1 MTKDEFNK
9 LSNSGQIDYI
19 NNKLLSGLTLTKLC
33 KYIGIAR
40 STVGTRAGK
49 LGYIFDKDLNQY
61 VLEDSG
67 RAYSKLTVIDQLTKE
82 KIEIKNTKET
92 EIPSYENNKNDSV
105 SNELT
110 SCNNENN
117 ALILNN
123 SDSDNLGY
131 LLRNIDTL
139 KTLIEGNKSNKSDNE
154 INCIDD
160 IISDIYKFK
169 QDKRDYKV
177 KSLRI
182 DSEILKDFEEIAKDL
197 SPKGINQQEF
207 LNYILKTYIDFYKNI
222 KK

>member
-19 NNKLLSGLTLTKLC
+19 NKKLLSGLTLTKLC

-61 VLEDSG
+61 VLEDNG
-67 RAYSKLTVIDQLTKE
+67 RAYSKLTVSDQLTKK

-92 EIPSYENNKNDSV
+92 EIPSGENNKNDSV

-182 DSEILKDFEEIAKDL
+182 DSEILNDFEEIAKDL

>member
-1 MTKDEFNK
+1 MYLKIADE
-9 LSNSGQIDYI
+9 
-19 NNKLLSGLTLTKLC
+19 
-33 KYIGIAR
+33 
-40 STVGTRAGK
+40 
-49 LGYIFDKDLNQY
+49 
-61 VLEDSG
+61 
-67 RAYSKLTVIDQLTKE
+67 LTVSDQLTKE
-82 KIEIKNTKET
+82 KIENKNTEKNN
-92 EIPSYENNKNDSV
+92 IPSEKNNENDFV

-117 ALILNN
+117 ALVLNS

-139 KTLIEGNKSNKSDNE
+139 KNLIEGNKPNKSDTE
-154 INCIDD
+154 INSIDD

>member
-9 LSNSGQIDYI
+9 LSNSDQIDYI

-33 KYIGIAR
+33 KDIGIAR
-40 STVGTRAGK
+40 STVGTRASK

-82 KIEIKNTKET
+82 KIENTDTKNNSTT
-92 EIPSYENNKNDSV
+92 SDINIKNDSI

-110 SCNNENN
+110 SCNNKNN
-117 ALILNN
+117 ALILNS

-131 LLRNIDTL
+131 LLKNIDTL

>member
-1 MTKDEFNK
+1 MGRQIILTKDEFNK
-9 LSNSGQIDYI
+9 LSNSDQIDYI

-33 KYIGIAR
+33 KDIGIAR
-40 STVGTRAGK
+40 STVGTRAHK

-67 RAYSKLTVIDQLTKE
+67 RAYSKLTVSDQLTKE
-82 KIEIKNTKET
+82 KIENKNT
-92 EIPSYENNKNDSV
+92 ENDFV

-117 ALILNN
+117 ALVLNS

-139 KTLIEGNKSNKSDNE
+139 KNLIEGNKPNKSDTE
-154 INCIDD
+154 INSIDD

>member
-1 MTKDEFNK
+1 MYLKIADE
-9 LSNSGQIDYI
+9 
-19 NNKLLSGLTLTKLC
+19 
-33 KYIGIAR
+33 
-40 STVGTRAGK
+40 
-49 LGYIFDKDLNQY
+49 
-61 VLEDSG
+61 
-67 RAYSKLTVIDQLTKE
+67 LTVSDQLTKE
-82 KIEIKNTKET
+82 KIENKNTEKNN
-92 EIPSYENNKNDSV
+92 IPSEKNNENDFV

-117 ALILNN
+117 ALVLNS

-139 KTLIEGNKSNKSDNE
+139 KNLIEGNKPNKSDTE
-154 INCIDD
+154 INSIDD

-207 LNYILKTYIDFYKNI
+207 LNYILDLCSK
-222 KK
+222 

>member
-9 LSNSGQIDYI
+9 LSNSDQIDYI

-33 KYIGIAR
+33 NTIGIAR
-40 STVGTRAGK
+40 STVGTRASK
-49 LGYIFDKDLNQY
+49 LGFTFDKDLNQY
-61 VLEDSG
+61 VLENNG
-67 RAYSKLTVIDQLTKE
+67 RAYSKLTVSDQLTKE
-82 KIEIKNTKET
+82 KTEIKNTKENK
-92 EIPSYENNKNDSV
+92 IPSEKSNKNDSV

-110 SCNNENN
+110 SCNNENT
-117 ALILNN
+117 ALTLSN
-123 SDSDNLGY
+123 SDSDNLSY
-131 LLRNIDTL
+131 LLKNIDTL
-139 KTLIEGNKSNKSDNE
+139 KNLIEGNKSNKSDNE
-154 INCIDD
+154 INSIED